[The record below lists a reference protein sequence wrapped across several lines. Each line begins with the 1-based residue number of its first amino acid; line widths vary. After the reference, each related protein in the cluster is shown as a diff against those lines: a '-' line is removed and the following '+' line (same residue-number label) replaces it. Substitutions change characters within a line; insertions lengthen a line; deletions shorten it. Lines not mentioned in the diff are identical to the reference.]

1 MEEEYVLITPL
12 LNEHIHQHQEYT
24 LVDHM
29 LDLRQEVSTVEEE
42 EETDTE
48 MSVVTTTVADHLP
61 HTTEEEG
68 EDAHHHPVIDA
79 VHPRLTAEEGLHH
92 RTVADDLHHRT
103 VADDLHHPTAEDVP
117 PLLTADVDPHHLTEV
132 DTETKLWCIESV
144 EMNSF
149 ITRLLD
155 LLQ

>member
-12 LNEHIHQHQEYT
+12 LNEHIHQHQEYM

-29 LDLRQEVSTVEEE
+29 LDLHQEVSTVEEE
-42 EETDTE
+42 EETGTE
-48 MSVVTTTVADHLP
+48 MNVVTTTVADHLP

-68 EDAHHHPVIDA
+68 EDAHHHPAIDA
-79 VHPRLTAEEGLHH
+79 VHPRLTVEEGLHH
-92 RTVADDLHHRT
+92 RTDADDL
-103 VADDLHHPTAEDVP
+103 LHPTAEDVH
-117 PLLTADVDPHHLTEV
+117 PLHTADVDPHHLTEV

-144 EMNSF
+144 ETNSF

>member
-29 LDLRQEVSTVEEE
+29 LDLHQEANTAEEA

-48 MSVVTTTVADHLP
+48 MNVVTTTVADHLP

-68 EDAHHHPVIDA
+68 EDAHHHPAIDA
-79 VHPRLTAEEGLHH
+79 VHPRLTVEEGLHH
-92 RTVADDLHHRT
+92 RTDADDL
-103 VADDLHHPTAEDVP
+103 LHPTAEDVP

-144 EMNSF
+144 ETNSF

>member
-12 LNEHIHQHQEYT
+12 LNEHIHQHQEYM
-24 LVDHM
+24 LVDRM
-29 LDLRQEVSTVEEE
+29 LDLRQEVNTAEEE
-42 EETDTE
+42 EETGTE

-68 EDAHHHPVIDA
+68 EDAHHHPAIDA
-79 VHPRLTAEEGLHH
+79 VHPPLTAEEGLHH
-92 RTVADDLHHRT
+92 RTD
-103 VADDLHHPTAEDVP
+103 ADDLHHPTAEDVH
-117 PLLTADVDPHHLTEV
+117 PLHTADVDPHHLTEV

-144 EMNSF
+144 ETNSF